1 MSDLNKDLSERAVK
15 AVKEIIRVKFTGER
29 VNVAAIAL
37 KYRVSKFR
45 LY

>member
-1 MSDLNKDLSERAVK
+1 MSDLNKDLDERAVE
-15 AVKEIIRVKFTGER
+15 AVEEITRVKSAEER
-29 VNVAAIAL
+29 VNVAVITL